1 MIDDRKKLDTV
12 EPYRADRAEVFED
25 FFREADKD
33 KDGLLNEEEYRA
45 LTLRL
50 HTDGVER
57 YGADLLLDEEE
68 TKKWYDITN
77 SITTG
82 IEGVSIQDYD
92 KFKFIG
98 RVAMAEA
105 SNELIQDIRSR
116 ISEEERK
123 AFTKVFNETIR
134 KLEELPG
141 EVVKKKMQLVE
152 DVVFRVE
159 YIDDMEKIF

>member
-1 MIDDRKKLDTV
+1 MIEDRKKLDTV
-12 EPYRADRAEVFED
+12 EPYLADRREKFED
-25 FFREADKD
+25 FFEEADKD

-82 IEGVSIQDYD
+82 IEGVSI
-92 KFKFIG
+92 
-98 RVAMAEA
+98 
-105 SNELIQDIRSR
+105 
-116 ISEEERK
+116 
-123 AFTKVFNETIR
+123 
-134 KLEELPG
+134 
-141 EVVKKKMQLVE
+141 
-152 DVVFRVE
+152 
-159 YIDDMEKIF
+159 